1 MKKIIILGGEGHIG
15 KRLQYDF
22 RENYEITSVDISWFN
37 EPTEKTIVCDFN
49 TLTKEF
55 LNEFD
60 VVILL
65 AAHSS
70 VKMCEGNFL
79 DSFNNNVRNFI
90 ELISKLNPNQ
100 KFIYASSSSVY
111 GNVGFDKVDE
121 TYTSFIQHN
130 HYDTTKHIIDLY
142 ASLYDVEYYGLRF
155 GTVCGF
161 SPNSRNDIMINSMVN
176 RAVSNNEI
184 QLYVKDIVRP
194 VLGLS
199 DLTKGIS
206 RIIDSDED
214 NRGVYNMASFN
225 LTSGEIAYKVS
236 KEIGIPVKEY
246 ETDPNNITN
255 NKLQTKNYNFS
266 IDSTKFCDVFNFK
279 FNETPE
285 TITREIMNNLKNI
298 RFSSRNNTK
307 SYV

>member
-1 MKKIIILGGEGHIG
+1 MKKIVILGGEGHIG
-15 KRLQYDF
+15 KRLQHDF
-22 RENYEITSVDISWFN
+22 KGTYEITSVDIGWFN
-37 EPTEKTIVCDFN
+37 KPDEKTIVCDFN

-90 ELISKLNPNQ
+90 ELISKLDSDQ

-111 GNVGFDKVDE
+111 GNVGFDIVDE
-121 TYTSFIQHN
+121 TYTSFVQHN

-176 RAVSNNEI
+176 RAISNNEI
-184 QLYVKDIVRP
+184 QLYVKDVVRP
-194 VLGLS
+194 ILGLC
-199 DLTKGIS
+199 DLSKGIQA
-206 RIIDSDED
+206 IIDSTKDL
-214 NRGVYNMASFN
+214 RGIYNMASFN
-225 LTSGEIAYKVS
+225 LTSGDIAYKVS
-236 KEIGIPVKEY
+236 KEINVPVKEY
-246 ETDPNNITN
+246 ETDPNNIIN

-266 IDSTKFCDVFNFK
+266 IDSTKFCEKFNFEFK
-279 FNETPE
+279 ETPE
-285 TITREIMNNLKNI
+285 TITREIINNLKNI
-298 RFSSRNNTK
+298 TFTSRNNTK